1 MNGGIQ
7 AGVSDYSFHVAGYPS
22 TAGEA
27 SDFDDSLSY
36 IKLTRDDTNLQF
48 GSQNNESY
56 SFNLFIDPGE
66 DAAYLPRIWGQGMGL
81 SDQPIGNGIS
91 IYGIYRG
98 VTSQEFGRVEG
109 IEFSMVSDNIKRG
122 EFRLYGTE

>member
-27 SDFDDSLSY
+27 SDFDDS
-36 IKLTRDDTNLQF
+36 LQF